1 MFYTLN
7 HDSAGGNN
15 SQWTGHTRGM
25 RDTQNCHIDVTVS
38 LTGMSTT
45 FMSQTSSWGVL
56 AQTCAED
63 HQVPT
68 AAEGEFIRQLHDVIK
83 LIIPIVIL

>member
-1 MFYTLN
+1 M
-7 HDSAGGNN
+7 
-15 SQWTGHTRGM
+15 HTCGM
-25 RDTQNCHIDVTVS
+25 RDTQNCHIDVMVS

-56 AQTCAED
+56 AQTRAED

-68 AAEGEFIRQLHDVIK
+68 AAEGEFIRQLHGVIK
-83 LIIPIVIL
+83 